1 MSVIPFILNGTNRTI
16 VENRQDYENAG
27 GLGGEVIFIIGFDG
41 QQLLEPNS
49 SNASYDLRIGEEY
62 RDHRDLGKT
71 ALSNNDKIVLQP
83 GSAVIIETAESVQF
97 PKSRFGQ
104 IVPKVSLLQN
114 GLSNTSSKIDPG
126 YNGKL
131 LITVFNLGKRKVF
144 LKKGDKFCTLYVLD
158 VKFGAKHYNKQ
169 SKQITGGSKRGL
181 FSKIKDSIENNQ
193 AYFTIILIL
202 LTILLTIAQ
211 IVQIFKE

>member
-1 MSVIPFILNGTNRTI
+1 MSVIPFILDDINRTI
-16 VENRQDYENAG
+16 VETRQDYENEG
-27 GLGGEVIFIIGFDG
+27 GLSGEVIFINGFDR
-41 QQLLEPNS
+41 QQLLELNS

-71 ALSNNDKIVLQP
+71 ALSSNDKIVLQP

-131 LITVFNLGKRKVF
+131 LITVFNLGKKKIF
-144 LKKGDKFCTLYVLD
+144 LKKEISFAPSMY
-158 VKFGAKHYNKQ
+158 
-169 SKQITGGSKRGL
+169 
-181 FSKIKDSIENNQ
+181 
-193 AYFTIILIL
+193 
-202 LTILLTIAQ
+202 
-211 IVQIFKE
+211 